1 MRKAEVKHRNTVKL
15 ERLQRFLSWA
25 AERHPDF
32 VPKKNHQEKWFS
44 TYIGHQPPEIGR
56 AARLFWLGLDEPT
69 VDANLEGAES
79 QSLIGRLL
87 NRDLNDYSCNVDI
100 FGIEKTLDC
109 GPVQNL
115 LEPELALRIPD
126 STSID
131 EFEANVDDAIEALV
145 RDRLHVLERP
155 FASMTDEQKMRV
167 LDRLPVR
174 LSRLD
179 DFAAKAVDILN
190 EVKHELRYVVELRH
204 GDVALD
210 LQRRIPGGQGHV
222 LSDQDVAELKAQDRQ
237 DLLAKFETMIEEAG
251 DFDLQLLGEKRL
263 TEVFMMEPKKLRRTI
278 RFARQDHKEKMA
290 FAVLLENNPRF
301 VHYHKL
307 YAARRITRT
316 WTALLGPTNSGKT
329 HQAIEA
335 MTGVVH
341 AIYLSPLRLMALENQ
356 ERIESMG
363 VPCSLVT
370 GEEEIIR
377 EGATHYCCTVEEFA
391 RFRHQPWDVVV
402 IDEVQMMADSQ
413 RGWAWVD
420 ALVSA
425 YTPELIMTGPELI
438 RPSLKTLCDL
448 CEDELV
454 VKRTKRLSPVEVAR
468 RSTTLK
474 QLDEGSML
482 VAFSR
487 KTVLELKSMLEMTGK
502 SVSVVYGAL
511 SPEVRREQARRFREG
526 EADIMVAT
534 DAVGMGLNMP
544 AHTLCFYTD
553 EKYDGIQNRQLKVQ
567 EVKQIGGR
575 AGRFG
580 HHDSG
585 LITALDAQTLQSI
598 KRLFHSED
606 LPVDLSQFQVRPSIE
621 HLQAISELM
630 DEPSLLRAWLTFNR
644 NINYGDEFISVLP
657 DELAEWIKLIDDP
670 TIDLPLRWIF
680 ACTPIRGGLDS
691 PASIFAQQWLKKVA
705 QDKEVPLPRLI
716 IDADLATLESSLHV
730 IETYLHLAR
739 TLPAHFPAL
748 EQAEQH
754 RSLLNGAIT
763 RELSRQRKP
772 RSSDRRR
779 LSGETRNCKQCGK
792 AMPMAERQFRLCQN
806 CFQEQRSKDQPSAKR
821 RAPKRVKT

>member
-1 MRKAEVKHRNTVKL
+1 MRKAELKQRHARKL
-15 ERLQRFLSWA
+15 ERLQRFLDWS
-25 AERHPDF
+25 AERHPEF
-32 VPKKNHQEKWFS
+32 VPKKNHQENWFS

-69 VDANLEGAES
+69 VNANLEGADPA
-79 QSLIGRLL
+79 SLIGRLL
-87 NRDLNDYSCNVDI
+87 NRDLNDYSCRVDV
-100 FGIEKTLDC
+100 FGVDKTLDC
-109 GPVQNL
+109 GPVQQL
-115 LEPELALRIPD
+115 LEPDFALRIED
-126 STSID
+126 SASTD
-131 EFEANVDDAIEALV
+131 AFEAHVRDAIEALV
-145 RDRLHVLERP
+145 RDRLHVLDHP
-155 FASMTDEQKMRV
+155 FASMTDDEKEQC
-167 LDRLPVR
+167 LQRLPSK

-179 DFAAKAVDILN
+179 DFAVKAVDIVN
-190 EVKHELRYVVELRH
+190 EVRHELRYVVELRH
-204 GDVALD
+204 GDIALD
-210 LQRRIPGGQGHV
+210 MQRRIPGGQGHV
-222 LSDQDVAELKAQDRQ
+222 LSERDVEALKEEDRQ
-237 DLLAKFETMIEEAG
+237 AMNAKFEMMVEEAG
-251 DFDLQLLGEKRL
+251 DFDLQVLGEKRL
-263 TEVFMMEPKKLRRTI
+263 TEIFMMEPKKLRRTI

-335 MTGVVH
+335 MTGVEH

-377 EGATHYCCTVEEFA
+377 EGATHFCCTVEEFA

-425 YTPELIMTGPELI
+425 YTPNLIMTGPELI
-438 RPSLKTLCDL
+438 RPSLQTLSDL

-468 RSTTLK
+468 RATSLK

-487 KTVLELKSMLEMTGK
+487 KTVLELKAMLEMTGK

-534 DAVGMGLNMP
+534 DAVGMGLNLP

-553 EKYDGIQNRQLKVQ
+553 EKYDGIQNRQLRVQ

-585 LITALDAQTLQSI
+585 TITALDAQTLQSI

-621 HLQAISELM
+621 HLQAIAELM
-630 DEPSLLRAWLTFNR
+630 GDPSLLRAWLTFNR

-657 DELAEWIKLIDDP
+657 DELADWIKLIDDP

-705 QDKEVPLPRLI
+705 QDKVVDLPRLM
-716 IDADLATLESSLHV
+716 IDADLATLEGSLHI
-730 IETYLHLAR
+730 IETYLHLSR

-754 RSLLNGAIT
+754 RRLLNDAIT
-763 RELSRQRKP
+763 RELSRRKKP
-772 RSSDRRR
+772 RGSDRRR
-779 LSGETRNCKQCGK
+779 LSGDTRHCQQCGK
-792 AMPMAERQFRLCQN
+792 AMPVLSRQFRLCQS
-806 CFQEQRSKDQPSAKR
+806 CFRNQR
-821 RAPKRVKT
+821 

>member
-1 MRKAEVKHRNTVKL
+1 MRKGETRHRNTISL

-25 AERHPDF
+25 AERHPEF
-32 VPKKNHQEKWFS
+32 VPKKKHPEAWYT
-44 TYIGHQPPEIGR
+44 TYIGHQPPELGR
-56 AARLFWLGLDEPT
+56 AARLFWLGLDEAA
-69 VDANLEGAES
+69 VES
-79 QSLIGRLL
+79 VLRTPDPNSLIGRLL
-87 NRDLNDYSCNVDI
+87 NRDLNEFSCAVDI
-100 FGIEKTLDC
+100 HGIEKTFDC

-115 LEPELALRIPD
+115 LEPDIALRIEP
-126 STSID
+126 SASSD
-131 EFEANVDDAIEALV
+131 EFETHVRDAIQALV
-145 RDRLHVLERP
+145 LNRLRVLEKP
-155 FASMTDEQKMRV
+155 FASMSEDQK
-167 LDRLPVR
+167 LQSLERLQPK

-179 DFAAKAVDILN
+179 DFANKAVDILN
-190 EVKHELRYVVELRH
+190 DVLHELRYVVELRH
-204 GDVALD
+204 GAVALD
-210 LQRRIPGGQGHV
+210 MQRRIPAGQGHV
-222 LSDQDVAELKAQDRQ
+222 LSAREVAERKEEDRQ
-237 DLLAKFETMIEEAG
+237 ELVAKFEMMIEEAG
-251 DFDLQLLGEKRL
+251 DFDLQVLGEKRL

-290 FAVLLENNPRF
+290 FAMLLESDPRF
-301 VHYHKL
+301 MHYHNL
-307 YAARRITRT
+307 YPARRLTRT

-329 HQAIEA
+329 HRAIEA
-335 MTGVVH
+335 MTAVTH

-377 EGATHYCCTVEEFA
+377 EGATHFCCTVEEFA
-391 RFRHQPWDVVV
+391 RFRSQHWDVVV

-425 YTPELIMTGPELI
+425 YTPELIMTGPMLI
-438 RPSLKTLCDL
+438 QPSLKTLCDL
-448 CEDELV
+448 CEDHLV

-468 RSTTLK
+468 RATSLK

-487 KTVLELKSMLEMTGK
+487 KTVLELKALLEMTGK

-526 EADIMVAT
+526 EADLMVAT
-534 DAVGMGLNMP
+534 DAVGMGLNLP

-553 EKYDGIQNRQLKVQ
+553 EKYDGIQNRQLRVQ

-585 LITALDAQTLQSI
+585 TITALDGQTLQSI
-598 KRLFHSED
+598 RQLFYSAD
-606 LPVDLSQFQVRPSIE
+606 QPVDLTQFQVRPSIE
-621 HLQAISELM
+621 HLRAIAELM
-630 DEPSLLRAWLTFNR
+630 EDSSLLRAWLTFNR
-644 NINYGDEFISVLP
+644 NINYGAEFISILP

-670 TIDLPLRWIF
+670 LIDLSLRWIF

-691 PASIFAQQWLKKVA
+691 PAATHAQQWLKKVA
-705 QDKEVPLPRLI
+705 QDKQVELPRLFI
-716 IDADLATLESSLHV
+716 EADLATLESTLHI

-748 EQAEQH
+748 EQAEGH
-754 RSLLNGAIT
+754 RSLLNEAIT
-763 RELSRQRKP
+763 RELSRRRKP

-779 LSGETRNCKQCGK
+779 VSGAASNCQKCGK
-792 AMPMAERQFRLCQN
+792 AMPVLSRQFRLCQS
-806 CFQEQRSKDQPSAKR
+806 CFRNQRQ
-821 RAPKRVKT
+821 